1 MKNITKTLLGSV
13 LLLGSLFTGV
23 NGVKAAEYTSI
34 TVKTANTFG
43 WAFCDFDFNSI
54 QGARDAIR
62 NGGWQV
68 MNEVPL
74 NYTGHDWAGNKPVQC
89 VGSQVNLVR

>member
-1 MKNITKTLLGSV
+1 MKFTEACLGTFVLLGS
-13 LLLGSLFTGV
+13 FFIPV
-23 NGVKAAEYTSI
+23 NESKAAEYASI
-34 TVKTANTFG
+34 TVKTADTYG
-43 WAFCDFDFNSI
+43 YMWCEFDFNSI
-54 QGARDAIR
+54 QKAREAIH

-74 NYTGHDWAGNKPVQC
+74 NYTGHNWSNNTSVHC